1 MQSLER
7 LIIIDNT
14 NTERWEMKYYFELG
28 FNNGYK
34 IHILEPTTDWKFKP
48 KLLASKNSHG
58 VPKEKIVMML
68 DRYERDITVDKLI
81 TFWNLKFNDIPDQDV
96 PVEENKSDSA
106 EAEDIYLS
114 DPEKDEESIENETE
128 VSKGYLNPEVNEFIP
143 ETILPPVTHE
153 NSPVDIPGH
162 AENDEISSLVNIF
175 PHLTVEEVTEM
186 YESETVNMTLDPD
199 FAMTLQSYFGSP
211 APPDYL
217 TKLPQE
223 QMLSLDISLS
233 FAKMIFQVRSLG
245 SNEIYCGIKLISLE
259 DMAAERA
266 DQAQ

>member
-1 MQSLER
+1 
-7 LIIIDNT
+7 
-14 NTERWEMKYYFELG
+14 
-28 FNNGYK
+28 
-34 IHILEPTTDWKFKP
+34 
-48 KLLASKNSHG
+48 
-58 VPKEKIVMML
+58 
-68 DRYERDITVDKLI
+68 
-81 TFWNLKFNDIPDQDV
+81 
-96 PVEENKSDSA
+96 
-106 EAEDIYLS
+106 
-114 DPEKDEESIENETE
+114 
-128 VSKGYLNPEVNEFIP
+128 
-143 ETILPPVTHE
+143 
-153 NSPVDIPGH
+153 
-162 AENDEISSLVNIF
+162 
-175 PHLTVEEVTEM
+175 M

-245 SNEIYCGIKLISLE
+245 SNELYCGIKLISLE

>member
-14 NTERWEMKYYFELG
+14 NTERWEMRYYFELG

-34 IHILEPTTDWKFKP
+34 IHILEPNTDWKFKP

-81 TFWNLKFNDIPDQDV
+81 TCWDLKFNDIPDQDV
-96 PVEENKSDSA
+96 RVEVNKSDSA
-106 EAEDIYLS
+106 VAEDIYLS

-128 VSKGYLNPEVNEFIP
+128 TSKGYLNPEVNEFIP
-143 ETILPPVTHE
+143 ETILPSVTHE

-162 AENDEISSLVNIF
+162 ADSDEISSLVNIF

-233 FAKMIFQVRSLG
+233 FAKMIFQVRSVRS
-245 SNEIYCGIKLISLE
+245 SNKIIGVLNLFP
-259 DMAAERA
+259 R
-266 DQAQ
+266 